1 MLAYAL
7 ILANIVLNAFSM
19 VLSKKFQLGF
29 RVAFGNFI
37 LYNLYNA
44 LFACLNFLILS
55 RFRISVNLITFWYA
69 LAYAAVVILSLSYSL
84 LMLYKHPIGYAS
96 VLSSAGGIITSA
108 IAGVLIFKEK
118 ITVGLMAAI
127 VLFLVAIFLPVK
139 IKIKGKLTL
148 GTFAFYAIYFLN
160 AGAANIITKLY
171 TSAPGACDNY
181 SFCFIVNIILT
192 VVTSGILIV
201 MKLAKPHAEPP
212 RLGLKQILNV
222 GARTLIGNAVSL
234 IALFVLRVMN
244 VSVYSTV
251 TSAAHL
257 VSNTMLSKFY
267 FKENLRS
274 VNYISLLLAV
284 CAVILSAF

>member
-1 MLAYAL
+1 M
-7 ILANIVLNAFSM
+7 
-19 VLSKKFQLGF
+19 
-29 RVAFGNFI
+29 
-37 LYNLYNA
+37 
-44 LFACLNFLILS
+44 
-55 RFRISVNLITFWYA
+55 
-69 LAYAAVVILSLSYSL
+69 
-84 LMLYKHPIGYAS
+84 
-96 VLSSAGGIITSA
+96 
-108 IAGVLIFKEK
+108 
-118 ITVGLMAAI
+118 
-127 VLFLVAIFLPVK
+127 
-139 IKIKGKLTL
+139 
-148 GTFAFYAIYFLN
+148 
-160 AGAANIITKLY
+160 
-171 TSAPGACDNY
+171 
-181 SFCFIVNIILT
+181 
-192 VVTSGILIV
+192 TSGILIV
-201 MKLAKPHAEPP
+201 MKLAKPHAESP